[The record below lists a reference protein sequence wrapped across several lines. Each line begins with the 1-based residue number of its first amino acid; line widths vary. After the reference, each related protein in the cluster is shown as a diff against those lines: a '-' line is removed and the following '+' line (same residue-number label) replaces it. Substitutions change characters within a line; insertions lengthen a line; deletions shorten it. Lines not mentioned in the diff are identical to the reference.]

1 MATTLARLVRELPAR
16 RRARQDRRN
25 RIRKLPKGRRRR
37 ELVLAQRK
45 TIARIHTV
53 RNAIMRLRRE
63 GAQWG
68 GSRGVTNEVI
78 RFVRQHDSR
87 IAVTSRKRSA
97 SDPLSIANPGS
108 DHSGQNRLADAV
120 DFGTA
125 SNYALGRSIARHLGG
140 SWSRDYENFYIVYD
154 GRRFRVQIIAGTHG
168 TGPHL
173 HVGVRRA

>member
-16 RRARQDRRN
+16 MRERQDRKN
-25 RIRKLPKGRRRR
+25 RLKKLPAGRRRAA
-37 ELVLAQRK
+37 LVKRQRK
-45 TIARIHTV
+45 TIARIHDV
-53 RNAIMRLRRE
+53 RNAILRLRRD

-68 GSRGVTNEVI
+68 GSRAVTNEVI
-78 RFVRQHDSR
+78 RFVRQHDPR
-87 IAVTSRKRSA
+87 IAVTSQKRSA

-125 SNYALGRSIARHLGG
+125 SNYALGRAIARHLGG
-140 SWSRDYENFYIVYD
+140 SWSTDYESFYIRYD
-154 GRRFRVQIIAGTHG
+154 GKRFRVQIIAGTHG